1 MYKSFLLSRVHVLM
15 YYTLYN
21 YMYMYIHLRSIG
33 DDNVGGINGVN
44 ECPSQVDC
52 TPARVS
58 HLLLCPVSVC
68 ECVCVCVH
76 VGGKGRTRNNM
87 WVGLKIITV
96 NSYINVVLQCT
107 RYIHISVP
115 HIKQTEPSII
125 DTRLYPTNPAIS
137 WGYRFL
143 AYRTMNH
150 VFPSC
155 CSQGY
160 SYTCSR
166 RGVHWRARTIS
177 SSSP

>member
-1 MYKSFLLSRVHVLM
+1 MY
-15 YYTLYN
+15 T
-21 YMYMYIHLRSIG
+21 HLRTIG
-33 DDNVGGINGVN
+33 DDKVSGINGVN
-44 ECPSQVDC
+44 ECTSQVDC

-68 ECVCVCVH
+68 VH
-76 VGGKGRTRNNM
+76 VRVCACGGVRGRTRNNM
-87 WVGLKIITV
+87 WMGLNIITV
-96 NSYINVVLQCT
+96 NSYLYLNVVLQCT

-115 HIKQTEPSII
+115 QIKQTEPSII
-125 DTRLYPTNPAIS
+125 YTRLYPTNPAIS

-166 RGVHWRARTIS
+166 RGVHWRGRTIS
-177 SSSP
+177 SGSP